1 MHKKCGNHRASKIQM
16 WIVAMDCNA
25 VWRVHCVQ
33 IAHVI
38 CMKQPNF
45 GPFIGLPTVQ
55 PDYKPG
61 LHGQEADQQAGVH
74 GQKLGLHVYWTA

>member
-1 MHKKCGNHRASKIQM
+1 M
-16 WIVAMDCNA
+16 
-25 VWRVHCVQ
+25 Q

-45 GPFIGLPTVQ
+45 GPLIGLPTVQ
-55 PDYKPG
+55 PDYKPAFYNWLG

-74 GQKLGLHVYWTA
+74 GQKLGPHVYWTA